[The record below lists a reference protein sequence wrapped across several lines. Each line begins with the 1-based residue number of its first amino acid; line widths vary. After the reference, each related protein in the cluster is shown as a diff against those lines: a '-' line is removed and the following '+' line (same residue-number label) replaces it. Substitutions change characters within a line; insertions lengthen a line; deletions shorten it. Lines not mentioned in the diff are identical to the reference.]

1 VVYKELE
8 KEPTNEEL
16 DNDIERSGQG
26 ILLPF
31 FPDGEIRESVRAL
44 LRFSAKMKRHEKL
57 ADGVVFVQTDSERYF
72 VNPMYDI
79 EWNFDKFHS
88 FMVKVLRACTEKLQI

>member
-1 VVYKELE
+1 V
-8 KEPTNEEL
+8 
-16 DNDIERSGQG
+16 
-26 ILLPF
+26 
-31 FPDGEIRESVRAL
+31 REL

-57 ADGVVFVQTDSERYF
+57 ADGAVFVQTDSESYF